1 MAGQCARKAPA
12 LSLVEPVTAMT
23 VAEAL
28 TKLHACWGEI
38 HLDVSRSGVATVAN
52 LSSAKRAWSGS
63 HNSLHEREAATSN
76 LDAPRMNRL
85 GGLTLQGIDDP
96 LSGLAAPL
104 GAAN

>member
-1 MAGQCARKAPA
+1 MASTSRPWISSGGAISTGASASMAGQCACKAPA

-52 LSSAKRAWSGS
+52 LSSAERAWSGS

-76 LDAPRMNRL
+76 LDAPRMN
-85 GGLTLQGIDDP
+85 
-96 LSGLAAPL
+96 
-104 GAAN
+104 